1 MDQLPDWVSMVN
13 VNLSDHEVRLQVI
26 EAILSKTVDFD
37 DMEYAWP
44 GESLRQVQQ
53 YDIRTAPERQAARI
67 DNHDQRLWAIE
78 HRLLLMEVDARERAE
93 MMVQRMDQLERDL
106 VRSIELTGQFGEYL
120 SELRNA
126 IKGAGSL

>member
-1 MDQLPDWVSMVN
+1 MRFSFSLVWPGPGRRRLALRPRQRGNMDQLPDWVSMVN

-37 DMEYAWP
+37 DMEYAWE

-67 DNHDQRLWAIE
+67 DNHDQRLRAIE
-78 HRLLLMEVDARERAE
+78 HRLLLIEVEIRE
-93 MMVQRMDQLERDL
+93 LC
-106 VRSIELTGQFGEYL
+106 
-120 SELRNA
+120 NA
-126 IKGAGSL
+126 IKATDGV